1 MEMYPLL
8 SGDHS
13 YQTGLSSSPTLE
25 KGYQQELDRWKF
37 YKGNEQSEDELNSMW
52 AFMVMNEVETEP
64 GGCRAGKFT
73 DSKLQESWKTAWWA
87 LGSNSEL
94 KEQYYPLKI
103 GDNSK
108 YTWAEWTV
116 GFVEKLQEKDQ

>member
-1 MEMYPLL
+1 MLSLLGFLGFSRDVVYLVHTTSSHCRGCLINGDVPLL

-73 DSKLQESWKTAWWA
+73 DSKLQESWKTA
-87 LGSNSEL
+87 
-94 KEQYYPLKI
+94 
-103 GDNSK
+103 
-108 YTWAEWTV
+108 
-116 GFVEKLQEKDQ
+116 